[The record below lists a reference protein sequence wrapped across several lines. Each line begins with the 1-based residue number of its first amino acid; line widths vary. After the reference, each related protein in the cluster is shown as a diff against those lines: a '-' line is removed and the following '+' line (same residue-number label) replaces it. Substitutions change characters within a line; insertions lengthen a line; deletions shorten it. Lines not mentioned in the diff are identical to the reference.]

1 MLLYNSSKPRSSV
14 LQMFGVFLF
23 ALGKPQL
30 IMYDIIINKKLKYL
44 KLFSP
49 ERSLI
54 STGGDQL
61 PAQVTTQKIDI
72 NRIVTQYHTELLRMA
87 FFYLKD
93 THLAEDAV
101 QEAFIRAY
109 KYQGQFKGNCS
120 EKTWVTQITI
130 NVCKSF
136 LKSSWSKNVG
146 DEEALNSIT
155 VEDETVK
162 IDDTVILEVMKLPA
176 KYKDVILLFYYQDL
190 RIKEISSAFKIPE
203 RTVATRLSR
212 AREMLNK
219 KLKGWYF
226 DE

>member
-1 MLLYNSSKPRSSV
+1 M
-14 LQMFGVFLF
+14 
-23 ALGKPQL
+23 
-30 IMYDIIINKKLKYL
+30 
-44 KLFSP
+44 
-49 ERSLI
+49 
-54 STGGDQL
+54 

-101 QEAFIRAY
+101 QEAFIRVY
-109 KYQGQFKGNCS
+109 KYQSQFKGNCS

-136 LKSSWSKNVG
+136 LHSSWSKNVD

-176 KYKDVILLFYYQDL
+176 KYKDIILLFYYQDL
-190 RIKEISSAFKIPE
+190 KIKEISSAFKIPE

-226 DE
+226 NE